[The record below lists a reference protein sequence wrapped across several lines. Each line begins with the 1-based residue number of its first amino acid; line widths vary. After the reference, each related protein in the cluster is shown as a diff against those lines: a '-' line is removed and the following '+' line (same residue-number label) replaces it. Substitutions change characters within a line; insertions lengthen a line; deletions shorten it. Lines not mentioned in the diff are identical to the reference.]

1 MEKCHY
7 CLHRTREGRLPAC
20 LEACPTGARV
30 FGDMNAPE
38 SDINWVIKNKR
49 VFVLKEELGT
59 QPSFFYFSINGMSS
73 TTHEEIMS
81 ADAAHPVRSYPK
93 FICWGLGESTN
104 GGVLFYLWMFVLTA
118 VSLVGANAW
127 AVQVSDGMIVT
138 NMTDHVSWGLHIVN
152 FTFMVGVA
160 AGGVMMVIP
169 AYLYHDKKMHD
180 VVIVGEIIANAAI
193 VMCLL
198 FVVVDLGRP
207 ERFWHLIPGI
217 GRFNWPMSMLTWD
230 VIVLNGYLLLNL
242 HICGYLL
249 YMRFLGREPNKTWY
263 IPFVML
269 SIFWA
274 ISIHTV
280 TAFLYCGL
288 GGRPFWNTALLA
300 PRFLASAF
308 IAGPSF
314 ILIILV
320 ILKRVVGQKID
331 DAPSRLLINII
342 RVTALVNLL
351 MVASEVFTEFYTGGS
366 HAAPARYLFLGL
378 HGHYALVPWIW
389 TAIVFNIVAAG
400 LFLSPLVFRSTR
412 VLVIACVLA
421 FVGAWI
427 EKGMGLI
434 VPGFIPSTLHEI
446 VEYTPSLTE
455 WKVSAGIWAFGLM
468 VLTILLKTAIAV
480 FNRSPV
486 RTPA

>member
-1 MEKCHY
+1 M
-7 CLHRTREGRLPAC
+7 A
-20 LEACPTGARV
+20 
-30 FGDMNAPE
+30 NAEPLL
-38 SDINWVIKNKR
+38 N
-49 VFVLKEELGT
+49 
-59 QPSFFYFSINGMSS
+59 
-73 TTHEEIMS
+73 
-81 ADAAHPVRSYPK
+81 ADSAHPIRSYPK
-93 FICWGLGESTN
+93 FIWWALGESTN
-104 GGVLFYLWMFVLTA
+104 GNLLFYLWMFVLTA
-118 VSLVGANAW
+118 IALVGANAW
-127 AVQVSDGMIVT
+127 AHQVASGMIVT
-138 NMTDHVSWGLHIVN
+138 NMTDHVSWGLYIAN

-180 VVIVGEIIANAAI
+180 VVIVGELLAIAAI

-198 FVVVDLGRP
+198 FVLVDLGRP
-207 ERFWHLIPGI
+207 DRFWHLIPGI

-249 YMRFLGREPNKTWY
+249 YMRFLNRQPNPTWY
-263 IPFVML
+263 LPFVML

-314 ILIILV
+314 ILILLA
-320 ILKRVVGQKID
+320 ILKNIVGQKID
-331 DAPSRLLINII
+331 DGPSRLLINIV
-342 RVTALVNLL
+342 RVTVLINLI

-366 HAAPARYLFLGL
+366 HTASARYLFLGL
-378 HGHYALVPWIW
+378 HGHNALVPWIW
-389 TAIVFNIVAAG
+389 TAIGFNIVAAI
-400 LFLSPLVFRSTR
+400 LFLSPLVLRSTP
-412 VLVIACVLA
+412 VLMIACVLA

-446 VEYTPSLTE
+446 VEYLPSLVE
-455 WKVSAGIWAFGLM
+455 WKVTVGIWAFGLM
-468 VLTILLKTAIAV
+468 VLTVLLKIAIAV
-480 FNRSPV
+480 LSRQQEANQEMG
-486 RTPA
+486 